1 MAGLKHILLGI
12 LLGTVL
18 FGTAPYFSTIPT
30 AQAAISHKVQAKL
43 PAPIPEKGKAF
54 KDPLNGV
61 TFTLPAGFKVQ
72 GTYTRG
78 KDHKDVLMRAENPD
92 KVLFVYT
99 SSRAKMRKPG
109 STKEEP
115 FYSKDVMLEITKQT
129 YVEEAKEKNIP
140 VRSAQLEKAGKLDCL
155 HILQEEENKLSDR
168 YFFGDRKNLYTLSF
182 LAPEKDYEALKPA
195 IAESLDTLTI
205 PTPYD
210 KVAIPGSSLTF
221 ELPYGGMDMGKDRD
235 PGDPHKLMYLHL
247 DEKLMSGVIYEPL
260 IQYMEYAYLP
270 DSLDNLS
277 AQDKENLCKVMT
289 QNRNQRFKRDNPG
302 AKVEKSETYFTQ
314 ASNRPCV
321 VEETVSGGRKSLGY
335 IFVDKGML
343 LSLDFL
349 ELGSVDNKDVIDHV
363 VNSLKKAKSEK

>member
-1 MAGLKHILLGI
+1 MTDLKRIFLRILVGI
-12 LLGTVL
+12 LLC
-18 FGTAPYFSTIPT
+18 FSLPVP
-30 AQAAISHKVQAKL
+30 ALPFAKVAISHKVQAKL
-43 PAPIPEKGKAF
+43 PAALPEKGKAF

-61 TFTLPAGFKVQ
+61 TFTLPTGFKVL

-99 SSRAKMRKPG
+99 SNRAKMRKPG

-115 FYSKDVMLEITKQT
+115 FYSKDVMLEITRQT
-129 YVEEAKEKNIP
+129 YLAEAKEKDIP
-140 VRSAQLEKAGKLDCL
+140 VHSVELTKAGKLECV
-155 HILQEEENKLSDR
+155 HILQEEDGKLSDR

-182 LAPEKDYEALKPA
+182 LVSEKDYASLKPA
-195 IAESLDTLTI
+195 IAKSLETVTI
-205 PTPYD
+205 PTPYEQLS
-210 KVAIPGSSLTF
+210 IPGSKLTF
-221 ELPYGGMDMGKDRD
+221 EIPYGGMDMGKNRD

-270 DSLDNLS
+270 DSLDHLS
-277 AQDKENLCKVMT
+277 QRDKENLCKVMT
-289 QNRNQRFKRDNPG
+289 ENRKQRWLRDNPG
-302 AKVEKSETYFTQ
+302 SVVEKSDTYFTE
-314 ASNRPCV
+314 ASHRPCI

-335 IFVDKGML
+335 IFVDKGMF